1 MQIQNL
7 PDTGLTGSFML
18 PLYVGGAVSGQPL
31 SSSFTL
37 NWKLEGQLPPGWTIM
52 LMDDAAGKA
61 DSMSVEGK
69 LTFQYDTPAELLNSS
84 GGLLQKNSGVG
95 SDQQSFLTLPRPI
108 VHTVP
113 TAKLA
118 KSSATASRFRLVVS
132 TNNDLSGYIPTTP
145 ELAQNYPNPF
155 NPTTNISFSL
165 PAKSRVTILVFN
177 ILGQRVATVTDQE
190 YPAGNHIVMW
200 NASNVASGVY
210 FYRMT
215 AAEKTQTKKMVVL
228 R

>member
-1 MQIQNL
+1 MPVVFSIPAAKL
-7 PDTGLTGSFML
+7 SK
-18 PLYVGGAVSGQPL
+18 
-31 SSSFTL
+31 SSS
-37 NWKLEGQLPPGWTIM
+37 
-52 LMDDAAGKA
+52 
-61 DSMSVEGK
+61 SV
-69 LTFQYDTPAELLNSS
+69 
-84 GGLLQKNSGVG
+84 
-95 SDQQSFLTLPRPI
+95 
-108 VHTVP
+108 
-113 TAKLA
+113 
-118 KSSATASRFRLVVS
+118 SRFRIVVS
-132 TNNDLSGYIPTTP
+132 AHDGATGYLPTTP

>member
-1 MQIQNL
+1 
-7 PDTGLTGSFML
+7 
-18 PLYVGGAVSGQPL
+18 
-31 SSSFTL
+31 
-37 NWKLEGQLPPGWTIM
+37 
-52 LMDDAAGKA
+52 
-61 DSMSVEGK
+61 
-69 LTFQYDTPAELLNSS
+69 
-84 GGLLQKNSGVG
+84 
-95 SDQQSFLTLPRPI
+95 
-108 VHTVP
+108 
-113 TAKLA
+113 
-118 KSSATASRFRLVVS
+118 VVS
-132 TNNDLSGYIPTTP
+132 AHDGATGYLPTTP